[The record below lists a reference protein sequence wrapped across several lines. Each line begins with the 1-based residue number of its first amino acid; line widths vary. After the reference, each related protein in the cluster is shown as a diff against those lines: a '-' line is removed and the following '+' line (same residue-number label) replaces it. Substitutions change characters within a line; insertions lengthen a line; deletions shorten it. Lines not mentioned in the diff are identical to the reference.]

1 MKKGIHVNEI
11 RKLSIQNRKGNSCNK
26 NLGELSILDVHGR
39 SRVLGEE
46 SDFVLILASSRS
58 FSFTD
63 LGEPSSLRDRFDLD
77 SLRLLSVEDLEDE
90 EFEELLRRLLLG
102 LRP

>member
-1 MKKGIHVNEI
+1 MKSGSYQYKIEKGIHVIKTWEV
-11 RKLSIQNRKGNSCNK
+11 
-26 NLGELSILDVHGR
+26 SILDVHGR